1 LVFEVVS
8 IPPRFKLTYSLVN
21 YLEEFFSSRADL
33 LITIGEKMLDS
44 FHNKPGECMVILN
57 CPEDRS
63 SINKEH
69 IADNNP
75 VFRVMYK
82 DRVISKIRGVKEA
95 ASIEGLGNGYLDR
108 TSPVLSM
115 EVF

>member
-57 CPEDRS
+57 CPEDR
-63 SINKEH
+63 
-69 IADNNP
+69 
-75 VFRVMYK
+75 RVMYK